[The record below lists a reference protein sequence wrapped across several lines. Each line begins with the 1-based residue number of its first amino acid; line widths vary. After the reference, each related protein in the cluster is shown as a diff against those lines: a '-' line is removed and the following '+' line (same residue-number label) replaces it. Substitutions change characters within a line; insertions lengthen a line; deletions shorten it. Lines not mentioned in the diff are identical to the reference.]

1 MPYPTTINSSAS
13 HGCDDM
19 SKRGMMD
26 QFMEIKSEHPDT
38 ILFFRM
44 GDFYELFHED
54 AEVSAEVL
62 GLALTSRD
70 KNAEKPILM
79 AGFPWHA
86 LEDNLRKMLKSGF
99 KVTVAEQESELR
111 EGAKLLERVVT
122 RVYTPGSLYEESLL
136 STEERSLLTA
146 IVLGKEELGMGVI
159 DASTGEAWAS
169 TWGGSDRYNR
179 AMDEILRWNPAE
191 IVITSKDSQD
201 STLCNMF
208 THLQDTVISQHNA
221 SENKRRNRL
230 KEIMKVGDLGH
241 LDLDNAPLSI
251 AAAGLAADYLATV
264 HIADSIP
271 LRDISIIEEKGN
283 MLLDQTTLRNLELTS
298 TLSGEYEGS
307 LLSSINFCRTAMGRR
322 LLKTWILRP
331 LSNIESI
338 TSRQNSVNALF
349 RSSKRIDSL
358 RDSLKGLRDM
368 ERLATQLAYNRS
380 NARDLLATSLAIERM
395 PAVIGICQQADDVL
409 LNHLTTNLDCLDD
422 MGEEIR
428 RTLVD
433 NPPLSLR
440 DGGII
445 RDGFSKDIDILR
457 DTASKGHSWFN
468 DLEKKLRTEL
478 EIPSLKVKMNRQIG
492 WFIEVTK
499 THENKTPEEWKRK
512 QQMTNGSRYTTDEL
526 IQRDDLLLTAD
537 TKVKE
542 LEYRIFRQL
551 RDKCR
556 SNSQQLAEIAGKIA
570 SIDVLQC
577 FAIVAK
583 RRSWVRPEIIDS
595 PTMKIEQARHPVL
608 EQQGGFVPN
617 DINLENKKNFL
628 LITGPNMGGKSTYL
642 RTTALISIL
651 AQSGSF
657 VPASKAKVG
666 LVDRVFTRVGASDD
680 LRRGRSTFMMEMI
693 EVAHILKRATS
704 DSLILLDEVG
714 RGTSTFDGLSIA
726 WSMTEDICNRI
737 GARSLFATHYHQ
749 LIGLAEEIKTIKNVH
764 VQVAQSN
771 GELKFLHTVGDG
783 PCDDSYGVQVAA
795 LAGLPRNVVER
806 ASDLLVFLEKQ
817 AKGARAGESGAP
829 IARDLG
835 QASLMGYLAAAANEK
850 TTNKYEKVIEE
861 LDYICSKLDN
871 LSPKDAHDSLYRLK
885 SLREDL

>member
-1 MPYPTTINSSAS
+1 
-13 HGCDDM
+13 M

-54 AEVSAEVL
+54 AEVAAEIL
-62 GLALTSRD
+62 GLALTARD
-70 KNAEKPILM
+70 KKADSPIPM

-136 STEERSLLTA
+136 SSEERSLLTA
-146 IVLGKEELGMGVI
+146 IVLGKEQLGMGVI
-159 DASTGEAWAS
+159 DASTGESWAS
-169 TWGGSDRYNR
+169 TWSGDDRYNR

-191 IVITSKDSQD
+191 IVISSKDSQD

-208 THLQDTVISQHNA
+208 THLQNTVISQHNA

-241 LDLDNAPLSI
+241 LDLDNAPLSL
-251 AAAGLAADYLATV
+251 AAAGLAADYLATM

-298 TLSGEYEGS
+298 TLSGEYDGS

-358 RDSLKGLRDM
+358 RDALKGLRDM

-380 NARDLLATSLAIERM
+380 NARDLIATSLAIERM
-395 PAVIGICQQADDVL
+395 PAVIGICRQTDDVL
-409 LNHLTTNLDCLDD
+409 LNHLTSKLDDLDD

-433 NPPLSLR
+433 SPPLSLR

-445 RDGFSKDIDILR
+445 RDGISKEIDMLR
-457 DTASKGHSWFN
+457 ETTSKGQSWFS
-468 DLEKKLRTEL
+468 DLEKKLRIDL
-478 EIPSLKVKMNRQIG
+478 EIPSLKVRMNRQIG

-499 THENKTPEEWKRK
+499 THEDKVPKEWKRK

-556 SNSQQLAEIAGKIA
+556 GNAQKLADIAGKIA

-595 PTMKIEQARHPVL
+595 PVMKIEGARHPVL

-617 DINLENKKNFL
+617 DINLDNKKNFL

-704 DSLILLDEVG
+704 NSLVLLDEVG

-737 GARSLFATHYHQ
+737 QARSLFATHYHQ
-749 LIGLAEEIKTIKNVH
+749 LIGLEEEIKTIKNVH
-764 VQVAQSN
+764 VQVAQRN

-806 ASDLLVFLEKQ
+806 ASDLLLFLEKQ
-817 AKGARAGESGAP
+817 AKGARAGETGAP

-835 QASLMGYLAAAANEK
+835 QSSLMGYLAAAAVGESK
-850 TTNKYEKVIEE
+850 DDKYEKVIEE
-861 LDYICSKLDN
+861 LDYICSQIDN
-871 LSPKDAHDSLYRLK
+871 MSPKDAHDSLYRLK
-885 SLREDL
+885 SLREEM